1 MNDLFWWAETFVLMY
16 GGAILVALA
25 VLLGIGALVFHIRA
39 AWLLWTA
46 GACGLAGLVL
56 LALLVL
62 SFRGLSNL

>member
-46 GACGLAGLVL
+46 AACGLAGLVL